1 MPFNT
6 ALSGLNAASADLSVT
21 ANNIANSA
29 TTGFKQSRAEFAD
42 VFATAYSGMSR
53 TAIGSGVRLS
63 TVSQQFTQGNIT
75 FTGNNLDMALS
86 GKGFFALDD
95 NGARSFTREGAFQV
109 DRDGYVVS
117 ATGKRLLAYPVQDP
131 IAETFNRGSM
141 QALRLNT
148 TESAPQATSAVEAV
162 FNLRSDA
169 PDLSGVPFDATDPA
183 TYGFTTS
190 MTVYDSLGRSHT
202 GSLFFRNVGALSWES
217 YLTIDGSAVGGAS
230 PLTFGPNG
238 QLTAPTAPVNFG
250 SFAPTNGAAAMDI
263 AFDFTGATQYGAS
276 DSITSLGQDGF
287 ASGRLTG
294 VDISAEGIVLARY
307 TNGQSTPLGLIA
319 LANFAN
325 PQGLQPQGDNAWAE
339 SFAAGDPVF
348 GAAAEGDFGSI
359 QSGGLE
365 SSNVDLAAQ
374 LVNLITAQR
383 NFQANAQVISTADDV
398 TQTII
403 NIR

>member
-1 MPFNT
+1 MPFNS
-6 ALSGLNAASADLSVT
+6 ALSGLNAASADLRVT

-42 VFATAYSGMSR
+42 VFATAYSGISR
-53 TAIGSGVRLS
+53 TAIGSGVRLAAV
-63 TVSQQFTQGNIT
+63 TQQFTQGNIA

-86 GKGFFALDD
+86 GKGFFVLDD
-95 NGARSFTREGAFQV
+95 NGSQSFSRDGAFQI

-117 ATGKRLLAYPVQDP
+117 ATGKRLLSYPVQDP
-131 IAETFNRGSM
+131 IAGTFNRGSM
-141 QALRLNT
+141 QALRLTT

-169 PDLSGVPFDATDPA
+169 PDLSGVPFDATDPG

-190 MTVYDSLGRSHT
+190 MTVYDSLGRSHV
-202 GSLFFRNVGALSWES
+202 GSLFFRNVGPLSWES
-217 YLTIDGSAVGGAS
+217 YLTIDGTAVGGAS
-230 PLTFGPNG
+230 PLTFGSNG

-250 SFAPTNGAAAMDI
+250 SFAPTNGAAPMDI
-263 AFDFTGATQYGAS
+263 AFDFTAATQYGS
-276 DSITSLGQDGF
+276 TDSITSLSQDGF

-307 TNGQSTPLGLIA
+307 TNGQSQPLGLIA
-319 LANFAN
+319 VANFAN
-325 PQGLQPQGDNAWAE
+325 PQGLQPQGENAWAE
-339 SFAAGDPVF
+339 SYAAGDPVF

-365 SSNVDLAAQ
+365 NSNVDIAAQ

>member
-1 MPFNT
+1 
-6 ALSGLNAASADLSVT
+6 
-21 ANNIANSA
+21 
-29 TTGFKQSRAEFAD
+29 
-42 VFATAYSGMSR
+42 
-53 TAIGSGVRLS
+53 
-63 TVSQQFTQGNIT
+63 
-75 FTGNNLDMALS
+75 
-86 GKGFFALDD
+86 
-95 NGARSFTREGAFQV
+95 
-109 DRDGYVVS
+109 
-117 ATGKRLLAYPVQDP
+117 VQDP
-131 IAETFNRGSM
+131 IAGSFNRGSM
-141 QALRLNT
+141 QALRLTT

-169 PDLSGVPFDATDPA
+169 PDLSAVPFDPADPA

-190 MTVYDSLGRSHT
+190 MTVYDSLGRSHV
-202 GSLFFRNVGALSWES
+202 GSLFFRNVGPLSWES
-217 YLTIDGSAVGGAS
+217 YLTIDGTAVGGAS
-230 PLTFGPNG
+230 PLTFGSNG

-263 AFDFTGATQYGAS
+263 AFDFTAATQYGS
-276 DSITSLGQDGF
+276 TDSITSLAQDGF

-307 TNGQSTPLGLIA
+307 TNGQSQPLGLIA
-319 LANFAN
+319 VANFAN
-325 PQGLQPQGDNAWAE
+325 PQGLQPQGENAWAE
-339 SFAAGDPVF
+339 SYAAGDPVF

-365 SSNVDLAAQ
+365 NSNVDIAAQ

>member
-63 TVSQQFTQGNIT
+63 AVTQQFNQGNIT

-95 NGARSFTREGAFQV
+95 DGARSFTREGAFQV

-117 ATGKRLLAYPVQDP
+117 ATGKRLLSYPVQDP

-190 MTVYDSLGRSHT
+190 MTVYDSLGRSHV
-202 GSLFFRNVGALSWES
+202 GSLFFRNVGPLAWES
-217 YLTIDGSAVGGAS
+217 HLTIDGTAVGGAS
-230 PLTFGPNG
+230 PLTFGANG

-250 SFAPTNGAAAMDI
+250 AFTPANGAAPMDI
-263 AFDFTGATQYGAS
+263 AFDFTAATQYGS
-276 DSITSLGQDGF
+276 TDSITSLGQDGF

-307 TNGQSTPLGLIA
+307 TNGQSQPLGLIA

-339 SFAAGDPVF
+339 AFGAGDPVF